1 MDLFGKEWTEIYVKK
16 INDDVAYKENGK
28 GWVNPI
34 RFISVKGLEKKA
46 VWLDLKNGFC
56 ERSLSDED
64 ALAASSFYEIQAESR
79 AWEHLLETKGDPLVA
94 LITGKLK
101 LTKGS
106 LFTLSRYTASAKD
119 LVRIAASVQISEKI
133 EETELPNTEN
143 ANHETVQ
150 NTQKNASLSTMKR
163 RLNTDSF
170 PYRLYEKAKVLGI
183 WNPSDINFEQDEKD
197 WNVCNDAEKELILH
211 LTSLFQSGEESVT
224 NEIVPLLLAVSGEK
238 RIEEELFLTTFLFEE
253 AKHTD
258 FFNRLLTQ
266 VVKTPADDLDCF
278 KGPNY
283 RQLFDV
289 ELNDA
294 MRILLTEPSAE
305 NQLRASVTYNMVVE
319 GSLAETGYH
328 AYFKMLE
335 DHNLMPGI
343 RKGISLLKQD
353 ESRHIAYGIYLISR
367 ILIEKPELKPIFDE
381 QMSRCMELVVGV
393 IHEIFGRYEIMA
405 FGLKAEDFIEYAT
418 DQFQKRYDRIMKS
431 LEKKTPFAEM

>member
-1 MDLFGKEWTEIYVKK
+1 MDLFGKEWTEAYVNQ
-16 INDDVAYKENGK
+16 INDDADYKENGK

-34 RFISVKGLEKKA
+34 RFISVDGDQKKA
-46 VWLDLKNGFC
+46 VWLNLKNGIC
-56 ERSLSDED
+56 EQSLSGNE
-64 ALAASSFYEIQAESR
+64 ALEAPSSYEIKGEHK
-79 AWEHLLETKGDPLVA
+79 AWEHLLKTNGDPLVA
-94 LITGKLK
+94 LLTGKLK

-119 LVRIAASVQISEKI
+119 LVRIAASVQLVEKKSEQEI
-133 EETELPNTEN
+133 APNLVDEPEQILNKDAT
-143 ANHETVQ
+143 
-150 NTQKNASLSTMKR
+150 LSTMKR
-163 RLNTDSF
+163 RINTDVF

-183 WNPSDINFEQDEKD
+183 WNPSDINFDQDCSD
-197 WNVCNDAEKELILH
+197 WESCSAEEKELILH

-258 FFNRLLTQ
+258 FFNRFLTQ
-266 VVKTPADDLDCF
+266 VVKTKANDLDRF
-278 KGPNY
+278 KGQKY
-283 RQLFDV
+283 VQLFDV
-289 ELNDA
+289 ELNNA
-294 MRILLTEPSAE
+294 MRILLTNPTSE

-335 DHNLMPGI
+335 DHNLMPGM
-343 RKGISLLKQD
+343 RKGIGLLKQD

-367 ILIEKPELKPIFDE
+367 VLIEKPELKPIFDE

-393 IHEIFGRYEIMA
+393 IHEIFGRYEIMP
-405 FGLKAEDFIEYAT
+405 FGLKADDFIEYAT

-431 LEKKTPFAEM
+431 LEKKTPFAEI

>member
-1 MDLFGKEWTEIYVKK
+1 MDLFGKEWTEAYEKQ
-16 INDDVAYKENGK
+16 INADAEYHENGK
-28 GWVNPI
+28 GWLNPI
-34 RFISVKGLEKKA
+34 RFISIDGDQKKA
-46 VWLDLKNGFC
+46 VWLDLKNGIC
-56 ERSLSDED
+56 EQSLSGEA
-64 ALAASSFYEIQAESR
+64 ALTATSSYEIQAENKV
-79 AWEHLLETKGDPLVA
+79 WEHLLATKGDPLVA
-94 LITGKLK
+94 LLTGKLK

-119 LVRIAASVQISEKI
+119 LVRLASSVEIFEKEVEI
-133 EETELPNTEN
+133 EKKKLGTVILTTEHNLTKDV
-143 ANHETVQ
+143 T
-150 NTQKNASLSTMKR
+150 LSIMKR
-163 RLNTDSF
+163 RINTDVF

-183 WNPSDINFEQDEKD
+183 WNPSDINFDQDCSDWDSCKPDEKE
-197 WNVCNDAEKELILH
+197 AILH

-224 NEIVPLLLAVSGEK
+224 NEIVPLLLAISGEK

-258 FFNRLLTQ
+258 FFNRFLTQ
-266 VVKTPADDLDCF
+266 VAKTKANDLDRF
-278 KGPNY
+278 KGEKY
-283 RQLFDV
+283 VQLFDV
-289 ELNDA
+289 ELNNA
-294 MRILLTEPSAE
+294 MRILLTDPSTE

-335 DHNLMPGI
+335 DHNLLPGM
-343 RKGISLLKQD
+343 RKGIGLLKQD

-393 IHEIFGRYEIMA
+393 IHEIFGRYEIMP
-405 FGLKAEDFIEYAT
+405 FGLKADDFIEYAT

-431 LEKKTPFAEM
+431 LEKRTPFAEA